1 MSREQPSLLKSF
13 QAKSDGRFF
22 AAMWMLGSV
31 YVVLVLVLVA
41 GDLCYTSPRELWQA
55 FAVPEIRYAF
65 LLSVV
70 SSTITAILALWIAV
84 PIGYLMSRWQL
95 ERWHRRNYT
104 TEPGD
109 SGRLPLTTRLTDFAL
124 IVVDTLLDVP
134 LVLPPLV
141 VGVSLLILFSYQP
154 LSSISDWVVYEVPA
168 VILAQFTVACAF
180 AVRTMRTTFDQI
192 PLRQEQV
199 AMTLGA
205 SRGQVFWTV
214 LLPQA
219 RRGMVA
225 AGTLSWARAFGEF
238 GPVLIFAGSISMR
251 TEVLP
256 TTIFLKLEEGN
267 LTAALS
273 VSVLM
278 IATALVVLTI
288 VRLVGWRRHV

>member
-1 MSREQPSLLKSF
+1 M
-13 QAKSDGRFF
+13 
-22 AAMWMLGSV
+22 AALGGM
-31 YVVLVLVLVA
+31 YVVLVLLLIA
-41 GDLCYTSPRELWQA
+41 GDLCYTSPVELWRA
-55 FAVPEIRYAF
+55 LSIPEIRAAF
-65 LLSVV
+65 VLSIV
-70 SSTITAILALWIAV
+70 SSTITTILALWIAV

-95 ERWHRRNYT
+95 ERWHRSDEGARGT
-104 TEPGD
+104 ISASEPV
-109 SGRLPLTTRLTDFAL
+109 SARLASFAVM
-124 IVVDTLLDVP
+124 IVDTLLDIP

-154 LSSISDWVVYEVPA
+154 LASISDWVVYEVPA
-168 VILAQFTVACAF
+168 VILAQLTVACAF

-192 PLRQEQV
+192 PHRQEQV

-205 SRGQVFWTV
+205 SRSQVFWTV

-225 AGTLSWARAFGEF
+225 AATLCWARAFGEF

-256 TTIFLKLEEGN
+256 TSIYLKLEEGN

-273 VSVLM
+273 VSVVM
-278 IATALVVLTI
+278 IGTALVVLTI
-288 VRLVGWRRHV
+288 VRLVGWRRYV